1 MAEEQK
7 QRLGRGL
14 AALLGENSDSK
25 LREEGSSQGHRVV
38 PIEWLRPNT
47 RNPRKSFPEE
57 LLAELAASIRERGVL
72 QPIIVRPL
80 PDSPHL
86 EIVAG
91 ERRWR
96 AAQKAEIHEV
106 PVVRIEA
113 DDKQALEIAIVENV
127 QRTDLNAL
135 EEAEGYQ
142 RLLKEFEYTQSDLG
156 KVIGKSRSHIANTI
170 RLTKLPSRTR
180 TLLAEGRISAG
191 HARAL
196 LALPDPDSVAESIVK
211 KGLTVRDVELLSEAP
226 AKAKGKSVVEQAEK
240 PAETRALE
248 KQLTDEL
255 GMSVA
260 LNDRGG
266 RGELRIRYETLE
278 QLELICSRLRCSA

>member
-226 AKAKGKSVVEQAEK
+226 AKAKDKSVVEQAEK